1 MLSAYVLIQ
10 TEVGKA
16 GQVAE
21 AIGGIDGVQRV
32 EDVAGPY
39 DVIARVQAPGM
50 DELGRLVVARIQ
62 AVDGVTRTLTC
73 TMIRANPGRRHRLGT
88 PAARPALAVRARP
101 RVVQAVDAGRRPAG
115 PRFPGAIGRVSTGRP
130 RSHCQGVF
138 ANRRRPAPSRCQAI
152 VGGLTAA
159 PIRCCLPAS
168 SW

>member
-1 MLSAYVLIQ
+1 MRNRREVSARMLIAYVLIQ

-16 GQVAE
+16 GQVAQ

-73 TMIRANPGRRHRLGT
+73 TMIRR
-88 PAARPALAVRARP
+88 
-101 RVVQAVDAGRRPAG
+101 
-115 PRFPGAIGRVSTGRP
+115 
-130 RSHCQGVF
+130 
-138 ANRRRPAPSRCQAI
+138 
-152 VGGLTAA
+152 
-159 PIRCCLPAS
+159 
-168 SW
+168 

>member
-16 GQVAE
+16 GQVAQ

-50 DELGRLVVARIQ
+50 DELGRLVVARTQ

-73 TMIRANPGRRHRLGT
+73 TMIRR
-88 PAARPALAVRARP
+88 
-101 RVVQAVDAGRRPAG
+101 
-115 PRFPGAIGRVSTGRP
+115 
-130 RSHCQGVF
+130 
-138 ANRRRPAPSRCQAI
+138 
-152 VGGLTAA
+152 
-159 PIRCCLPAS
+159 
-168 SW
+168 

>member
-16 GQVAE
+16 GQVAQ

-62 AVDGVTRTLTC
+62 VMDGVTRTLTC
-73 TMIRANPGRRHRLGT
+73 T
-88 PAARPALAVRARP
+88 
-101 RVVQAVDAGRRPAG
+101 
-115 PRFPGAIGRVSTGRP
+115 
-130 RSHCQGVF
+130 
-138 ANRRRPAPSRCQAI
+138 PAPS
-152 VGGLTAA
+152 VAA
-159 PIRCCLPAS
+159 
-168 SW
+168 